1 MVHDFVSYVTFDCF
15 VQILWEPTESSAAA
29 CARRL
34 WKRPMG
40 VHRGL
45 RQHLLTTDSWRA
57 SPPSRA
63 LMQLNQGSTSLNL
76 LPYSLPPSH
85 PPCSPLWLFSFHTES
100 KLYLNGKGIILNK
113 IIVYISIV
121 NREQAWD
128 WDSRKT
134 RGWFKKKKKS
144 CLDWCCNISPSS
156 FTFFM
161 DVFSS
166 FYFILTC
173 FLCVQAV
180 YFFFFFFH
188 NGFNCPDHVL
198 LNGQVHVW
206 VSECLLNKKK
216 KKSNWYFSICT

>member
-134 RGWFKKKKKS
+134 RGWLKKKN
-144 CLDWCCNISPSS
+144 LVQTGVVTFFHHPLP
-156 FTFFM
+156 FFM

-166 FYFILTC
+166 FYLILTC

-180 YFFFFFFH
+180 YFFFFLSFIMALI
-188 NGFNCPDHVL
+188 VLIMSSWMVRSMSEL
-198 LNGQVHVW
+198 LNVCW
-206 VSECLLNKKK
+206 KK